1 MEADPAWITICNR
14 LMRKFDQ
21 EMSGEMRKNYYAS
34 ATQFYFSGDCAE
46 ASKPRFLLVA
56 RAGIEPATHGFSVNH
71 TELNHL
77 IIHRLLR
84 KFPMI
89 SGFKG
94 ILNSFKSCL
103 SPHNLDFECA

>member
-21 EMSGEMRKNYYAS
+21 EMSGEMRKDYYAS

-56 RAGIEPATHGFSVNH
+56 RAGIEPATHGFSVRCVIRDV
-71 TELNHL
+71 TLKSLLN
-77 IIHRLLR
+77 
-84 KFPMI
+84 FVY
-89 SGFKG
+89 
-94 ILNSFKSCL
+94 
-103 SPHNLDFECA
+103 NLPSRHYGVGVH